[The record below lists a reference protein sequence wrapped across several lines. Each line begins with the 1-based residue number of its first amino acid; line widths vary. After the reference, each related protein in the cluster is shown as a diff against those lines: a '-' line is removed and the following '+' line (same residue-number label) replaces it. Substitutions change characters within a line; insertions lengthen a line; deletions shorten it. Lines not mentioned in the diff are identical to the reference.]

1 MLLAYKLALAS
12 PRIRARGV
20 EASEFAVDADRHGV
34 HAVPAI
40 VVDVKDTKRQ
50 LWAWAAG
57 AVLVLGALVYLLGPI
72 LSPFLFGAILQRSGY
87 PAAWPTGTRARNRV
101 PGASS
106 PTLRLIPR
114 GRIRA
119 ARARLPRT

>member
-40 VVDVKDTKRQ
+40 VVDDRY
-50 LWAWAAG
+50 AWAGSVPEAAFVDRVLAAAG
-57 AVLVLGALVYLLGPI
+57 G
-72 LSPFLFGAILQRSGY
+72 
-87 PAAWPTGTRARNRV
+87 
-101 PGASS
+101 
-106 PTLRLIPR
+106 
-114 GRIRA
+114 
-119 ARARLPRT
+119 